1 MHLIVSKLDART
13 MREWE
18 VTSSKT
24 EVSNISNLID
34 FLQSRFR
41 VLEAVE
47 TSQQI
52 NAITFESNNN
62 RKTNVNKRTK
72 SNVFAATSEAKC
84 HSCKQAHTILYRCP
98 SFLGST
104 ISDRIKRITELKLCK
119 ICLRPH
125 NDGDKCQSRRCTI
138 CSRPHNSLLHLSRTD
153 KPVRQVALHSEV
165 NDRDDEKDDKNSNAP
180 VVSVSAYAYRNNN
193 DGQITNTINGDSDG
207 L

>member
-24 EVSNISNLID
+24 EASNISNLID

-62 RKTNVNKRTK
+62 RKTNANKRTK
-72 SNVFAATSEAKC
+72 SNVFAATSEVKC
-84 HSCKQAHTILYRCP
+84 YLCNNHISLPIVPRVDD
-98 SFLGST
+98 FGSHKKNN
-104 ISDRIKRITELKLCK
+104 RIKIMQNMFKAT
-119 ICLRPH
+119 
-125 NDGDKCQSRRCTI
+125 Q
-138 CSRPHNSLLHLSRTD
+138 
-153 KPVRQVALHSEV
+153 
-165 NDRDDEKDDKNSNAP
+165 
-180 VVSVSAYAYRNNN
+180 
-193 DGQITNTINGDSDG
+193 
-207 L
+207 